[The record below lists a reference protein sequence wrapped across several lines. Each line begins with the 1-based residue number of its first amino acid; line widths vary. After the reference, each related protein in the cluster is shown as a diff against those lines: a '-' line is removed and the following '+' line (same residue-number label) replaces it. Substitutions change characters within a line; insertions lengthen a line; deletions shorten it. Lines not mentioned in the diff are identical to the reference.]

1 MKKRLIAGAAMAVA
15 ILLPV
20 IAGAHGGAT
29 GIVKERMDLMKAMG
43 DDMTLISDMIHGK
56 KPYDAATVRE
66 AAEAIAARGGDK
78 IVSGFPEGTGH
89 APSEAL
95 PSVWQQPDRFR
106 ALAEDVTTYATAL
119 AEAADKPR
127 HMGGEASM
135 GAMMGG
141 AADTG
146 GMMGMM
152 GGGAADPQALAAGA
166 PEPAFMALADTCSA
180 CHETFRAEKEEQ

>member
-1 MKKRLIAGAAMAVA
+1 MKKHLFAGAALAAAV
-15 ILLPV
+15 LLPV
-20 IAGAHGGAT
+20 VAIAHGGAT

-43 DDMTLISDMIHGK
+43 EDMTLISDMIHGK
-56 KPYDAATVRE
+56 KPYDAAAVRE

-95 PSVWQQPDRFR
+95 PTVWQQPDRFR

-119 AEAADKPR
+119 AEAADNPR
-127 HMGGEASM
+127 HMSGAASM

-141 AADTG
+141 TGDTG

-152 GGGAADPQALAAGA
+152 DGGTPDMAALAAGA

-180 CHETFRAEKEEQ
+180 CHETFRAEKDH